1 MLGRFI
7 GLAHAVARL
16 HGVRPRDL
24 LKAESLADQRR
35 FFEEALSPLFD
46 RPVVRWATDNRLSL
60 YGLGIPPAQYEAL
73 AGGRSMGAVL
83 RERIERLACSF
94 SLTDNYFTWQ
104 AFGRGYGRGEA
115 PLPPYLRRE
124 QFDLVRARVERVE
137 VRLTS
142 ITDHLASLP
151 ASSRDRYV
159 LLDAQDWM
167 DDADLGSG
175 DSDP

>member
-1 MLGRFI
+1 
-7 GLAHAVARL
+7 
-16 HGVRPRDL
+16 
-24 LKAESLADQRR
+24 
-35 FFEEALSPLFD
+35 
-46 RPVVRWATDNRLSL
+46 
-60 YGLGIPPAQYEAL
+60 
-73 AGGRSMGAVL
+73 MGAVL
-83 RERIERLACSF
+83 RERVERLACGF

-124 QFDLVRARVERVE
+124 QFDIVRARVERVE

-167 DDADLGSG
+167 TDLQLNALWQQITRTARPDARVIFRTAAEPSLLPGRLAPDLLAHWRYEEEASLAFTGRDRSAIYG
-175 DSDP
+175 GFHLYVRKE